1 MERFDVLV
9 VGTGSGMLVASAAV
23 DNGFKT
29 ALVDHGPM
37 GGTCINRGCVPSK
50 MLIYPADIAA

>member
-9 VGTGSGMLVASAAV
+9 VGTGSGMNVASTAV
-23 DNGFKT
+23 DSGFKT
-29 ALVDHGPM
+29 AIVDNGPM

-50 MLIYPADIAA
+50 MLIRQNWRS